1 MSYRCHTCG
10 ELHTDLP
17 HVGLDKPDYYW
28 TVPEGE
34 RAART
39 EVTSDTC
46 IIDDQDFF
54 VRGVIE
60 IPVHDYS
67 EVFGFGAWVSLKRE
81 NFHSYLKNF
90 DSSDIGPFFGWL
102 STSISFYKQ
111 ETLLLKTM
119 AHFRGAGLRPSL
131 ELEPSDHPM
140 SIDQRTGITL
150 EKAWEIVHFFDRAR
164 EVNANGQGIT

>member
-1 MSYRCHTCG
+1 MSYRCHTCD

-28 TVPEGE
+28 TVPEEE

-54 VRGVIE
+54 IRGVIE

-81 NFHSYLKNF
+81 NFHRYLENF
-90 DSSDIGPFFGWL
+90 DSSDIGLFFGWM
-102 STSISFYKQ
+102 STSISFYKE

-119 AHFRGAGLRPSL
+119 AHFRGGGLRPRI

-140 SIDQRTGITL
+140 AIDQRTGINL
-150 EKAWEIVHFFDRAR
+150 EKAWEIVHFFDGAPPS
-164 EVNANGQGIT
+164 

>member
-1 MSYRCHTCG
+1 MSYRCSTCG

-17 HVGLDKPDYYW
+17 HVGMDKPDYYW
-28 TVPEGE
+28 TVPEEE

-54 VRGVIE
+54 IRGVIE

-81 NFHSYLKNF
+81 NFHRYLENF

-102 STSISFYKQ
+102 STSISF
-111 ETLLLKTM
+111 
-119 AHFRGAGLRPSL
+119 
-131 ELEPSDHPM
+131 
-140 SIDQRTGITL
+140 
-150 EKAWEIVHFFDRAR
+150 
-164 EVNANGQGIT
+164 